1 MEITNEMIRKLC
13 SETMYRRG
21 NEYFQ
26 QGRVHINKRSDE
38 GISAIVDGE
47 SVYTVRIMFEQ
58 NKISDAFCTCPYYAT
73 MQTPCKHIAA
83 ALKKYQSESD
93 TENSF
98 IDDNDVIAINL
109 CKRFEKNFSPQKR
122 LNASFSFHASTLGNY
137 KYFIKMNIGEKEPVP
152 LLNWEEFISAYINGK
167 EVKLSKNLTYSR
179 DTCYFGDAETEILDI
194 LAESYESK
202 ISAKIFFSSQ
212 NPQMNVTSLTAKRL
226 LNILPRLGF
235 EFFLNGV
242 NMQNIRIHQENPDI
256 IVEFSS
262 LGNDVCVSSSDF
274 GLALMSDGEWF
285 VFEGDL
291 YHTDSQWRTWYMPI
305 YDALAGNERT
315 QLRFCGANTMAF
327 ACEML
332 PHIKNTHG
340 IELSGINELIV
351 DDKPAFE
358 IYLDSTDNG
367 LSAIIKAVYGDIQL
381 MFPKTEPAEQSKI
394 LVRDTVAENELL
406 SYFSDFDIRKNMFT
420 LFDNDLI
427 YSFLKYTLPLLS
439 EKAVIYSSEKLK
451 KMDIHDNAQIFVN
464 VKYNEKINLLETEIE
479 SELSL
484 EEVAGILNAVQLGSK
499 FYRMNNGSFLNISDN
514 DNLSGFELLD
524 KLDFNRSDIK
534 SGQKKIP
541 LYNAMY
547 IDSLKADGTV
557 HTDLSFDDFIQKI
570 FSVKAD
576 IPNEINNILREYQ
589 KDGVHWMKQL
599 SCLGFG
605 GILADDMGLGKTLQV
620 IAFVCSEKKDRP
632 ALIVTP
638 SSLTYN
644 WMNEINR
651 FAPDATAVVI
661 DGSKEEREKKLSAI
675 DGIDFVITS
684 YPILRRDIAL
694 YENINFSYMFI
705 DEAQYIKNPKTMN
718 ARSVKKV
725 NAGGYFALT
734 GTPVENSLTELWSI
748 FDYAMPGYL
757 YTHSEFV
764 SKFEKVIIRDNNQKT
779 MNELRNR
786 IRPFVMR
793 RMKTEV
799 LSELPEKIENTMFA
813 DLLPEQRK
821 MYDAYLIA
829 AKSEA
834 ENIIENEN
842 KRTGQLRILSL
853 LMRLRQICCHPV
865 LFDNA
870 YKKDSGKLEMLEE
883 ITKSAH
889 LAGHRILIFSQFT
902 SMLSIIRNRLE
913 SMNLKCFYLDG
924 STPAAER
931 SLLADKFNS
940 GIGDVFL
947 VSLKAGGTGL
957 NLTGADTVI
966 HYDPWWNP
974 AVMDQASDRA
984 YRIGQT
990 KAVQVIKLA
999 SRNTIEE
1006 KIIKLQNKKRVLA
1019 DGIIQANT
1027 AVLSKLS
1034 KEEILALF
1042 E

>member
-21 NEYFQ
+21 HEYFK
-26 QGRVHINKRSDE
+26 QGRVHINKRGDD

-47 SVYTVRIMFEQ
+47 SVYTVRVMFD
-58 NKISDAFCTCPYYAT
+58 NGKISDAFCTCPYYAT
-73 MQTPCKHIAA
+73 MQAPCKHIAA
-83 ALKKYQSESD
+83 TLKKYQSDLD
-93 TENSF
+93 TESSF
-98 IDDNDVIAINL
+98 IDDNDMIALNL
-109 CKRFEKNFSPQKR
+109 CKRFEKNFSQKKR

-137 KYFIKMNIGEKEPVP
+137 KYFVKINIGEDEPIP
-152 LLNWEEFISAYINGK
+152 LSNWESFISAYLNGN
-167 EVKLSKNLTYSR
+167 EIKLSKNLSYSR
-179 DTCYFGDAETEILDI
+179 DTCYFGDLETEIFDI
-194 LAESYESK
+194 LAESYEAKAS
-202 ISAKIFFSSQ
+202 SKIFFTSQ
-212 NPQMNVTSLTAKRL
+212 SPQMSVTSLTAKRL
-226 LNILPRLGF
+226 LKILPRLGF
-235 EFFLNGV
+235 EFVLNGV
-242 NMQNIRIHQENPDI
+242 TMQGIRIHQENPDI

-262 LGNDVCVSSSDF
+262 SGNDVCVSSADF
-274 GLALMSDGEWF
+274 GLALMNDGEWF

-291 YHTDSQWRTWYMPI
+291 YHTDLQWRTWYMPI

-358 IYLDSTDNG
+358 VYMDSTDNG
-367 LSAIIKAVYGDIQL
+367 ISAIIKAVYGDVQL
-381 MFPKTEPAEQSKI
+381 MFPETELADHSKI
-394 LVRDTVAENELL
+394 LVRDINAENEIL
-406 SYFSDFDIRKNMFT
+406 SYFTDFDIRKNMFV
-420 LFDNDLI
+420 LDDNDLI
-427 YSFLKYTLPLLS
+427 YSFLKYTLPHLS
-439 EKAVIYSSEKLK
+439 EKVAIYSSERLK
-451 KMDIHDNAQIFVN
+451 KIDIHDNAQVFVT
-464 VKYNEKINLLETEIE
+464 VRYNEKINLLETEIE
-479 SELSL
+479 SELDFD
-484 EEVAGILNAVQLGSK
+484 EVAGILNAVQLGSK
-499 FYRMNNGSFLNISDN
+499 FYRMSNGSFLNIADN
-514 DNLSGFELLD
+514 DSLTNFELLD
-524 KLDFNRSDIK
+524 KLNFGKNDIK
-534 SGQKKIP
+534 SGRKKIP
-541 LYNAMY
+541 VFNAMY
-547 IDSLKADGTV
+547 IDSLKSDGV
-557 HTDLSFDDFIQKI
+557 VSTDSSFDDFIKKML
-570 FSVKAD
+570 SVKAD
-576 IPNEINNILREYQ
+576 IPDDINNILREYQ
-589 KDGVHWMKQL
+589 KDGVHWLKQL
-599 SCLGFG
+599 STLGFG

-620 IAFVCSEKKDRP
+620 IAFVCSEKKDKP
-632 ALIVTP
+632 TLIVTP

-644 WMNEINR
+644 WLNEINR
-651 FAPDATAVVI
+651 FVPNATAMII
-661 DGSKEEREKKLSAI
+661 DGSKEERAKKLSSI
-675 DGIDFVITS
+675 DGMDFVITS

-694 YENINFSYMFI
+694 YNNIEFAYMFI

-725 NAGGYFALT
+725 HAGGYFALT

-748 FDYAMPGYL
+748 FDYTMPEYL
-757 YTHSEFV
+757 YSHSEFV
-764 SKFEKVIIRDNNQKT
+764 SRFERVIIKDNNQKA
-779 MNELRNR
+779 MRELRKR
-786 IRPFVMR
+786 IKPFVMR

-799 LSELPEKIENTMFA
+799 LSELPEKIENTMLA

-834 ENIIENEN
+834 ENIIENDN

-883 ITKSAH
+883 ITTSAH
-889 LAGHRILIFSQFT
+889 LAGHRILVFSQFT
-902 SMLSIIRNRLE
+902 SMLSIIRKRLE
-913 SMNLKCFYLDG
+913 GLGLKCFYLDG
-924 STPAAER
+924 STPASER
-931 SLLADKFNS
+931 SALADKFNS
-940 GIGDVFL
+940 GAGDVFL

-1006 KIIKLQNKKRVLA
+1006 KIIKLQDKKRVLA

-1027 AVLSKLS
+1027 AVLSKLT